1 MLAAAGLLWLRPWVS
16 PGEVAAEANMAFPL
30 HDTPSIAVLPFD
42 NLSGDA
48 AQEYFSDGITENLI
62 MALSQVDTA
71 FGKFLERRPAANH
84 AAHAHIGRGL
94 ALDALGRGEAARAEV
109 AKAVEA
115 DAEISLRSFLRQSL
129 QRDKTRQKGRLVILR
144 RLGLP
149 E

>member
-1 MLAAAGLLWLRPWVS
+1 LIRGLV
-16 PGEVAAEANMAFPL
+16 FPL
-30 HDTPSIAVLPFD
+30 PDKPSIAVLPFD